1 MTMKTIGGAYT
12 TEGLRLI
19 PERVTVRFTSDSRG
33 ETLSLESA
41 NGMILVP
48 FEQVKRII
56 EEERRS
62 YVRSKR

>member
-12 TEGLRLI
+12 TDGLRLAKA
-19 PERVTVRFTSDSRG
+19 PVTVRFTSDGLG

-56 EEERRS
+56 EEERRR
-62 YVRSKR
+62 YGRSKG